1 MLPCPYQVI
10 FTRVKP
16 SLGRHG
22 VRELTH
28 VKNYTCKPRAVT
40 EMVTLA
46 LVLQIMA
53 PEKIMAQKDGIGES
67 IKGYL
72 IPLVSRKDLA
82 TALMNS

>member
-1 MLPCPYQVI
+1 
-10 FTRVKP
+10 
-16 SLGRHG
+16 
-22 VRELTH
+22 
-28 VKNYTCKPRAVT
+28 
-40 EMVTLA
+40 MVTLA